1 MPSGAKVDATHAPG
15 RGGELDSMRV
25 EYNEHLAPWIFPR
38 QGTHRPHA
46 AHKVDGCARTRYV
59 CFSQKNRGRWKKQ
72 NHDNKRTTDSMSR
85 VHNDQHRAACTPH
98 STLFTTAR
106 KFQRLPSDAV
116 YSQRCG

>member
-59 CFSQKNRGRWKKQ
+59 CFSQKKSWPLEKAK
-72 NHDNKRTTDSMSR
+72 SR
-85 VHNDQHRAACTPH
+85 QQKNNGQHEQGAQRPAQSGVHTAQH
-98 STLFTTAR
+98 TL
-106 KFQRLPSDAV
+106 
-116 YSQRCG
+116 